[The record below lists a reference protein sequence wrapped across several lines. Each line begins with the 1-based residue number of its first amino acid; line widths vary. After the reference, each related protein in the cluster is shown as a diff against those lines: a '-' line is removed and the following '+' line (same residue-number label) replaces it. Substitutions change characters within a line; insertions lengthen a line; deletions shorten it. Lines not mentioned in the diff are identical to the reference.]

1 MNQWPIGTGALVA
14 ALSATAPAWAQ
25 PSGAPYGPGMMW
37 PGHWYGMLLGP
48 VMMILLVAAVV
59 VLVVV
64 ALRWLGRA
72 PRGSAGPTPLDVL
85 RERFARGEIDKD
97 EFEVRRRALSE

>member
-1 MNQWPIGTGALVA
+1 
-14 ALSATAPAWAQ
+14 
-25 PSGAPYGPGMMW
+25 
-37 PGHWYGMLLGP
+37 
-48 VMMILLVAAVV
+48 LVAAVV
-59 VLVVV
+59 VLAVV

-72 PRGSAGPTPLDVL
+72 PQGSARPTPLDVL

>member
-1 MNQWPIGTGALVA
+1 
-14 ALSATAPAWAQ
+14 
-25 PSGAPYGPGMMW
+25 MMW
-37 PGHWYGMLLGP
+37 PGHGYGMFLGP
-48 VMMILLVAAVV
+48 IMMILLVAAVV
-59 VLVVV
+59 VLAVV

-72 PRGSAGPTPLDVL
+72 LQGSARPTPLDVL

>member
-1 MNQWPIGTGALVA
+1 
-14 ALSATAPAWAQ
+14 
-25 PSGAPYGPGMMW
+25 MMW
-37 PGHWYGMLLGP
+37 PGHGYGMFLGP
-48 VMMILLVAAVV
+48 IMMILLVAAVV

-72 PRGSAGPTPLDVL
+72 PQGSARPTSLDVL
-85 RERFARGEIDKD
+85 KERLARGEIDKD

>member
-1 MNQWPIGTGALVA
+1 
-14 ALSATAPAWAQ
+14 
-25 PSGAPYGPGMMW
+25 MMW
-37 PGHWYGMLLGP
+37 PGHWYGMFLGP
-48 VMMILLVAAVV
+48 IMMILLVAAVV

-72 PRGSAGPTPLDVL
+72 PQGPARPTPLDVL
-85 RERFARGEIDKD
+85 RERFARGEIDKE